1 MSSTKIVVG
10 AVVAAA
16 CLGVAL
22 ACGPDFPWQLLDNRD
37 QTVADPVGLGFNFEA
52 SRLVAA
58 PKDKL
63 QLVEPRDPTRGYYD
77 DKAPPEVVAS
87 ERAEAE
93 SDAWQG
99 LMTNPNL
106 DVQARLAKLEAARRA
121 GDGEAVLAAGRG
133 LPEAVLDY
141 IAGAVEYRAVNL
153 DEAIRWFQ
161 AIERLPAQQRRLREV
176 AAAYMQG
183 RAYQRLGD
191 FEKARAAFQATR
203 RLAEAG
209 APDPQGLAVAS
220 LGEEALVD
228 LAAAGLS
235 KPEWAIPPVTDDA
248 AAGQR
253 MIANAVR
260 LYAEQA
266 NRGSKMA
273 LLSLREVVRLLL
285 KDEAVL
291 KRAAAD
297 PLIRRLLVAYVVARD
312 GATVWDEGPYGNDSE
327 SVVSISEAVVAQ
339 PAPPPGPDLDRL
351 AALAYQ
357 TGRYALAEKLTAQAS
372 GPLGLWIRAKL
383 ALRRDD
389 RAAAIKD
396 WIAAFAALEPSNAQP
411 AIDPDSQTRLRGE
424 TAVMKISQGAYRE
437 SLDLLFPVATTYWG
451 DVIYVA
457 ERILSIDE
465 LKAFVDALPPAPPPA
480 AAPPSDDAEW
490 AYRLQPIPQL
500 RELLARRLI
509 RVGRIA
515 EATPYFDVS
524 VDRPSNRPRRD
535 NATPEEARRYLAA
548 VEATRPGWP
557 FDWPW
562 QWVDRAEALFKLS
575 VMTRQRGLQLMGTEG
590 PPDEVAL
597 GGSFPSG
604 IGQASPNGYRD
615 TPSKLLGPDEVR
627 RFEASAPRPD
637 TRYHYRGIASD
648 QALAAADYLPHRS
661 QAYAATLCWAARH
674 AFASADPAKAEA
686 IYRRYVATGAYQ
698 PWAKNFGRECAEPDF
713 AAARTFWQRRVET
726 WASQT
731 IGSVKRHPVIAA
743 AGAITAAVLLAA
755 LFRLRRNRRLSA
767 G

>member
-1 MSSTKIVVG
+1 MSSNKIVVG

-22 ACGPDFPWQLLDNRD
+22 ACGPNFPWQLLDNRD

-52 SRLVAA
+52 SRLVPA

-63 QLVEPRDPTRGYYD
+63 QFVEPRDPTWGYD
-77 DKAPPEVVAS
+77 DRTAPEVIAS
-87 ERAEAE
+87 ERTEAE
-93 SDAWQG
+93 SDAWLG
-99 LMTNPNL
+99 LMTNANL

-121 GDGEAVLAAGRG
+121 ADGEAVLAAGRG

-141 IAGAVEYRAVNL
+141 IAGAVEFRALNFDDAL
-153 DEAIRWFQ
+153 RWFEAID
-161 AIERLPAQQRRLREV
+161 RLPVEQRRLREV
-176 AAAYMQG
+176 ASAYMQG
-183 RAYQRLGD
+183 RIYQRLG
-191 FEKARAAFQATR
+191 ELAKARAAFQATR

-228 LAAAGLS
+228 LVEAGLS
-235 KPEWAIPPVTDDA
+235 KPEWAIPPVTADEA
-248 AAGQR
+248 ARQGL
-253 MIANAVR
+253 IANAVR

-285 KDEAVL
+285 KDEAAL

-312 GATVWDEGPYGNDSE
+312 GATIWDEGPYGNDSE

-339 PAPPPGPDLDRL
+339 PAPPPGADLDRL

-357 TGRYALAEKLTAQAS
+357 TGRYELAEKLTAQTT

-396 WIAAFAALEPSNAQP
+396 WVAAFTVLEPSNAQP

-424 TAVMKISQGAYRE
+424 TAVMKISQGEYRE
-437 SLDLLFPVATTYWG
+437 SLNLLFPAAATYWG

-457 ERILSIDE
+457 ERVLSVDE
-465 LKAFVDALPPAPPPA
+465 LKTFVDALPPARPAPPPN
-480 AAPPSDDAEW
+480 DAEW
-490 AYRLQPIPQL
+490 GYRVQPIPQL

-509 RVGRIA
+509 RVGRLG
-515 EATPYFDVS
+515 EAIPYFDTS
-524 VDRPSNRPRRD
+524 AGRESNRPRSD
-535 NATPEEARRYLAA
+535 NATQEEARTYLAA

-557 FDWPW
+557 VDWPW

-575 VMTRQRGLQLMGTEG
+575 VMTRQRGMQLMGTEG
-590 PPDEVAL
+590 PPDEASM

-604 IGQASPNGYRD
+604 IGQANPNGYRD

-627 RFEASAPRPD
+627 RFEASAPKPD
-637 TRYHYRGIASD
+637 TRYHYRGVAAD
-648 QALAAADYLPHRS
+648 QALAAAEYLPQRS

-731 IGSVKRHPVIAA
+731 VGSAKRHPVIVAGVVIAA
-743 AGAITAAVLLAA
+743 AALLVVLL
-755 LFRLRRNRRLSA
+755 RLRRARRVAA

>member
-1 MSSTKIVVG
+1 MSSNKIVVG

-22 ACGPDFPWQLLDNRD
+22 ACGPNFPWQLLDNRD
-37 QTVADPVGLGFNFEA
+37 QTVADPIGLGFNFEA
-52 SRLVAA
+52 SRLVVA

-63 QLVEPRDPTRGYYD
+63 QLVEPRDPTWGYD
-77 DKAPPEVVAS
+77 DRTAPEVIAS

-99 LMTNPNL
+99 LMTNANL

-141 IAGAVEYRAVNL
+141 IAGAVEFRALNFDAAL
-153 DEAIRWFQ
+153 RWFEAID
-161 AIERLPAQQRRLREV
+161 RLPVEQRRPREI
-176 AAAYMQG
+176 ASAYMQG
-183 RAYQRLGD
+183 RIYQRLG
-191 FEKARAAFQATR
+191 ELAKARAAFQATR

-228 LAAAGLS
+228 LVEAGLS
-235 KPEWAIPPVTDDA
+235 KPEWAIPPVTADEA
-248 AAGQR
+248 ARQR
-253 MIANAVR
+253 LIANAVR
-260 LYAEQA
+260 LYGEQA

-285 KDEAVL
+285 KDEAAL
-291 KRAAAD
+291 KRTAAD

-357 TGRYALAEKLTAQAS
+357 TGRYELAERLTAQTT

-396 WIAAFAALEPSNAQP
+396 WVAAFAALEPSNAQP

-424 TAVMKISQGAYRE
+424 TAVMKISQGEYRE
-437 SLDLLFPVATTYWG
+437 SLTLLLPAATTYWG

-457 ERILSIDE
+457 ERVLSVDE
-465 LKAFVDALPPAPPPA
+465 LKTFVDALPPARPAPPPN
-480 AAPPSDDAEW
+480 DAEW
-490 AYRLQPIPQL
+490 GYRVQPISQL

-515 EATPYFDVS
+515 EAEPYFDVS
-524 VDRPSNRPRRD
+524 ADRASNRPRRD
-535 NATPEEARRYLAA
+535 NATQEEARTYLAA

-627 RFEASAPRPD
+627 RFEASAPKPD
-637 TRYHYRGIASD
+637 TRYHYRGVAAD
-648 QALAAADYLPHRS
+648 QALAAADYLPQRS
-661 QAYAATLCWAARH
+661 QAYASTLCWAARH

-731 IGSVKRHPVIAA
+731 IGSIKRHPVIVAGVVIAVAA
-743 AGAITAAVLLAA
+743 LLMV
-755 LFRLRRNRRLSA
+755 LFRLRQARRVAA

>member
-1 MSSTKIVVG
+1 MSSNKIVVG
-10 AVVAAA
+10 ALLAAA
-16 CLGVAL
+16 CVSVAL
-22 ACGPDFPWQLLDNRD
+22 ACGPNFPWQLLDNRD

-58 PKDKL
+58 PKDRL
-63 QLVEPRDPTRGYYD
+63 QLVEPHDPTWGYD
-77 DKAPPEVVAS
+77 DRTAPEVITS

-99 LMTNPNL
+99 LMTDANL

-121 GDGEAVLAAGRG
+121 DDGEAVLVAGRG

-141 IAGAVEYRAVNL
+141 IAGAVEFRAFNFEDAL
-153 DEAIRWFQ
+153 RWFEAID
-161 AIERLPAQQRRLREV
+161 RLPVDQRRLREV
-176 AAAYMQG
+176 ASAYMQG
-183 RAYQRLGD
+183 RIHQRLGE
-191 FEKARAAFQATR
+191 FAKARAAFQATR

-228 LAAAGLS
+228 LVEAGLS
-235 KPEWAIPPVTDDA
+235 KPEWAIPPLTADEA
-248 AAGQR
+248 ARQR
-253 MIANAVR
+253 MIADAVR

-285 KDEAVL
+285 KDETEL

-297 PLIRRLLVAYVVARD
+297 PLIRRLLVAYVLARD
-312 GATVWDEGPYGNDSE
+312 GATIWDEGPYGNDSE
-327 SVVSISEAVVAQ
+327 SVVSIGAAVVAQ

-357 TGRYALAEKLTAQAS
+357 TGRYELAEKLTAQAA

-396 WIAAFAALEPSNAQP
+396 WVAAFAALEPPNAQP
-411 AIDPDSQTRLRGE
+411 AIDPDTQTRLRGE
-424 TAVMKISQGAYRE
+424 TAVMKISQGEYRD
-437 SLDLLFPVATTYWG
+437 SLTLLFPAAATYWG
-451 DVIYVA
+451 DVIYIA
-457 ERILSIDE
+457 ERVLSVDE
-465 LKAFVDALPPAPPPA
+465 LKTFVDALPPARPAPPPN
-480 AAPPSDDAEW
+480 DAEW
-490 AYRLQPIPQL
+490 GYRVQPIPQL

-515 EATPYFDVS
+515 EAIPYFDTS
-524 VDRPSNRPRRD
+524 ADRESNRPRSDD
-535 NATPEEARRYLAA
+535 NATQEEARIYLAA

-575 VMTRQRGLQLMGTEG
+575 VLTRQRGMQLMGTEG
-590 PPDEVAL
+590 PPDEASM

-627 RFEASAPRPD
+627 RFEASAPKPE
-637 TRYHYRGIASD
+637 TRYHYRGVAAD
-648 QALAAADYLPHRS
+648 QALAAADYLPQRS

-698 PWAKNFGRECAEPDF
+698 PWTKNFGRECAEPDF
-713 AAARTFWQRRVET
+713 AAAGTFWQRRVET

-731 IGSVKRHPVIAA
+731 VGSVKRHPVIV
-743 AGAITAAVLLAA
+743 AGAVIAVAALLVVLL
-755 LFRLRRNRRLSA
+755 RVRRARRVTA

>member
-1 MSSTKIVVG
+1 MSSSKIVVG

-22 ACGPDFPWQLLDNRD
+22 ACGPNFPWQLLDNRD
-37 QTVADPVGLGFNFEA
+37 QTVADPIGLGFNFEA
-52 SRLVAA
+52 SRLVVA

-63 QLVEPRDPTRGYYD
+63 QLVEPRDPTWGYD
-77 DKAPPEVVAS
+77 DRTAPEVITS

-93 SDAWQG
+93 SDAWHG
-99 LMTNPNL
+99 LMTNVSL
-106 DVQARLAKLEAARRA
+106 DVQARLAKLEAARGA
-121 GDGEAVLAAGRG
+121 ADGEAVLAAGRG

-141 IAGAVEYRAVNL
+141 IAGAVEFRALNL
-153 DEAIRWFQ
+153 DDALRWFEAID
-161 AIERLPAQQRRLREV
+161 RLPAEQRRLREV
-176 AAAYMQG
+176 ASTYMQG
-183 RAYQRLGD
+183 RIYQRLG
-191 FEKARAAFQATR
+191 ELAKARAAFRATR

-228 LAAAGLS
+228 LVEAGLS
-235 KPEWAIPPVTDDA
+235 KTEWAIPPPTADEA
-248 AAGQR
+248 ARQSL
-253 MIANAVR
+253 IANAVR

-312 GATVWDEGPYGNDSE
+312 GATIWDEGPYGNDSE

-357 TGRYALAEKLTAQAS
+357 TGRYELAEKLTTQTT

-396 WIAAFAALEPSNAQP
+396 WVAAFAALEPSNAQP
-411 AIDPDSQTRLRGE
+411 PIDPDSQTRLRGE
-424 TAVMKISQGAYRE
+424 TAVMKISQGEYRE
-437 SLDLLFPVATTYWG
+437 SLALLFPAATTYWG
-451 DVIYVA
+451 DIIYVA
-457 ERILSIDE
+457 ERVLTLDE
-465 LKAFVDALPPAPPPA
+465 LKTFVDALPPAR
-480 AAPPSDDAEW
+480 AAPPPNDAEW
-490 AYRLQPIPQL
+490 GYRVQPVPQL

-509 RVGRIA
+509 RAGRIA
-515 EATPYFDVS
+515 EAIGYFDTVAG
-524 VDRPSNRPRRD
+524 RESNRPRSDD
-535 NATPEEARRYLAA
+535 NATQEEARTYLAA

-575 VMTRQRGLQLMGTEG
+575 VMTRARGMQLMGTEG
-590 PPDEVAL
+590 PPDEASM

-627 RFEASAPRPD
+627 RFEASAPKPD
-637 TRYHYRGIASD
+637 TRYHYRGVAAD
-648 QALAAADYLPHRS
+648 QALAAADYLPQRS
-661 QAYAATLCWAARH
+661 QAYASTLCWAARH

-731 IGSVKRHPVIAA
+731 AGSVKRHPVVVAGVVIAA
-743 AGAITAAVLLAA
+743 AALLVVLL
-755 LFRLRRNRRLSA
+755 RVRRNRRVAA

>member
-1 MSSTKIVVG
+1 MSSNRFVIG
-10 AVVAAA
+10 AVIAAA

-22 ACGPDFPWQLLDNRD
+22 ACGPNFPWQLLDNRD

-58 PKDKL
+58 PKDNLK
-63 QLVEPRDPTRGYYD
+63 LVELEDPTWGYRE
-77 DKAPPEVVAS
+77 PPLPEVIAF
-87 ERAEAE
+87 ERQEAE
-93 SDAWQG
+93 SDAWRDQKPG
-99 LMTNPNL
+99 ADL
-106 DVQARLAKLEAARRA
+106 DVQARLAKLERARRA
-121 GDGEAVLAAGRG
+121 ADGEAALAAGAG
-133 LPEAVLDY
+133 LPIAVLEY
-141 IAGAVEYRAVNL
+141 IAGAVEYRTVNF
-153 DEAIRWFQ
+153 DEALRRFQ
-161 AIERLPAQQRRLREV
+161 AIERLPPDQRRLREV

-183 RAYQRLGD
+183 RIYQRLG
-191 FEKARAAFQATR
+191 ELAKARAAFEATR
-203 RLAEAG
+203 RAAEAG

-220 LGEEALVD
+220 LGEEALAD
-228 LAAAGLS
+228 LVEAGLS
-235 KPEWAIPPVTDDA
+235 KPEWAIPPVTADDA
-248 AAGQR
+248 AKQR
-253 MIANAVR
+253 LIANAVR

-266 NRGSKMA
+266 SRGSKMA

-285 KDEAVL
+285 KDEAAL
-291 KRAAAD
+291 RRAAAD

-327 SVVSISEAVVAQ
+327 SVVSISDAVLSA
-339 PAPPPGPDLDRL
+339 PAPSAGPDRDRL

-357 TGRYALAEKLTAQAS
+357 TGRYDLAEKLAAQAA

-396 WIAAFAALEPSNAQP
+396 WVAAFAALEQAGAQP
-411 AIDPDSQTRLRGE
+411 ALDPESQTRLRGE
-424 TAVMKISQGAYRE
+424 TAVMKLSQGEYRE
-437 SLDLLFPVATTYWG
+437 TLGLLFPVASTYWG

-457 ERILSIDE
+457 ERVLSVDE
-465 LKAFVDALPPAPPPA
+465 LKAFVDALPPARPALPPG
-480 AAPPSDDAEW
+480 DTEW
-490 AYRLQPIPQL
+490 GYRVQPTPQL

-515 EATPYFDVS
+515 EAIPYFKTAAEAEA
-524 VDRPSNRPRRD
+524 NRPRSD
-535 NATPEEARRYLAA
+535 DDATQEEARTYLAA

-575 VMTRQRGLQLMGTEG
+575 VMTRQRGMQLTGTEG
-590 PPDEVAL
+590 PPDETSM

-615 TPSKLLGPDEVR
+615 TASKLLGPDEVR
-627 RFEASAPRPD
+627 RFEASAPKPD
-637 TRYHYRGIASD
+637 TRFHYRGIAAE
-648 QALAAADYLPHRS
+648 QALAAADYLPQRS
-661 QAYAATLCWAARH
+661 QAYAATLCWAAKH

-686 IYRRYVATGAYQ
+686 IYRRYVATGAYL
-698 PWAKNFGRECAEPDF
+698 PGAKNFGRECAEPDF

-726 WASQT
+726 WATQT
-731 IGSVKRHPVIAA
+731 AGSVKRHPVLVAAVVVGAA
-743 AGAITAAVLLAA
+743 ALLLA
-755 LFRLRRNRRLSA
+755 LLRLRRSRRVSA

>member
-1 MSSTKIVVG
+1 MSSNKLVIG
-10 AVVAAA
+10 AVIAAA

-22 ACGPDFPWQLLDNRD
+22 ACGPNFPWQLLDNRD

-52 SRLVAA
+52 SRLVTA
-58 PKDKL
+58 PKDGLKV
-63 QLVEPRDPTRGYYD
+63 VELEDPTWGYREP
-77 DKAPPEVVAS
+77 AVPEAVTF
-87 ERAEAE
+87 ERQEAE
-93 SDAWQG
+93 SDVWRDLQPGAD
-99 LMTNPNL
+99 L
-106 DVQARLAKLEAARRA
+106 DVQARLAKLELARRA
-121 GDGEAVLAAGRG
+121 ADGEAARAAGVG
-133 LPEAVLDY
+133 LPLAVLDY
-141 IAGAVEYRAVNL
+141 IAGAVEYRAVNF
-153 DEAIRWFQ
+153 DEALRFFQ
-161 AIERLPAQQRRLREV
+161 AIDRRPPDQRRIREV

-183 RAYQRLGD
+183 RIYQRLGE
-191 FEKARAAFQATR
+191 FAKARAAFQATR
-203 RLAEAG
+203 RAAEAG

-228 LAAAGLS
+228 LVEAGLS
-235 KPEWAIPPVTDDA
+235 KPEWAIPPLDVDEA
-248 AAGQR
+248 AKQR
-253 MIANAVR
+253 LIANAVR

-266 NRGSKMA
+266 SRGSKMA

-285 KDEAVL
+285 KDDAAL

-327 SVVSISEAVVAQ
+327 SVVSISEAVLST
-339 PAPPPGPDLDRL
+339 PAPSAGPDRDRL

-357 TGRYALAEKLTAQAS
+357 TGRYDLAEKLTVQAS

-383 ALRRDD
+383 ALRRDE

-396 WIAAFAALEPSNAQP
+396 WVAAFAALEQASAQPP
-411 AIDPDSQTRLRGE
+411 AIDPESQTRLRGE
-424 TAVMKISQGAYRE
+424 TAVMKISQGEYRE
-437 SLDLLFPVATTYWG
+437 SLNLLFPAAMTYWG

-457 ERILSIDE
+457 ERVLTVDE
-465 LKAFVDALPPAPPPA
+465 LKAFVDALPPARPAPPPN
-480 AAPPSDDAEW
+480 DAEW
-490 AYRLQPIPQL
+490 GYRVQPIPQL

-515 EATPYFDVS
+515 ESIPYFKTAAEVAT
-524 VDRPSNRPRRD
+524 NRPRSD
-535 NATPEEARRYLAA
+535 DDATQEEARNYLAA
-548 VEATRPGWP
+548 VAATRQGWP

-575 VMTRQRGLQLMGTEG
+575 VMTRQRGMQLMGTEG
-590 PPDEVAL
+590 PPDETSM

-627 RFEASAPRPD
+627 RFEASAPKPD
-637 TRYHYRGIASD
+637 TRYHYRGIAAE
-648 QALAAADYLPHRS
+648 QALAAADYLPQRS

-686 IYRRYVATGAYQ
+686 IYRRYVATGAYL
-698 PWAKNFGRECAEPDF
+698 PGAKEFGRECAEPDF

-726 WASQT
+726 WVAQT
-731 IGSVKRHPVIAA
+731 AGSVKRHPVLVAAVVIGAA
-743 AGAITAAVLLAA
+743 ALLIA
-755 LFRLRRNRRLSA
+755 LLRLRRSRRVSA